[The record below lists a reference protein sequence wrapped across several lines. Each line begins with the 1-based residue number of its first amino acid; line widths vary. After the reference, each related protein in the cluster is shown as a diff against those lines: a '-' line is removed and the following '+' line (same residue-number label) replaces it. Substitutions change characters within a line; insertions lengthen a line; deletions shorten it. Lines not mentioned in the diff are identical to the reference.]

1 MRVPSF
7 FAAIVV
13 ALASTF
19 SVLAQADAGAEQA
32 IRKTLDTLELELP
45 VESIAASPLG
55 GLYEVKLKGGRVL
68 YASADG
74 QFVVQGYLFQIQNG
88 KPVNLT
94 EKTER
99 LAIAKTINGIAPAD
113 MVIYPAVGEA
123 KSHITVFTDTTCP
136 YCHKL
141 HEEVGQLNKLGVEVR
156 YVAFPRQ
163 GLGSPG
169 DQQLQAV
176 WCSKDR
182 KAAMD
187 QMVEGKDIK
196 AAKCDNPVSK
206 QFQIGQSIGVN
217 GTPAIVLADGQVIP
231 GYQPAAQVAK
241 LALGA
246 K

>member
-1 MRVPSF
+1 MRLPQI
-7 FAAIVV
+7 FAAAVV
-13 ALASTF
+13 ALAATVSKF
-19 SVLAQADAGAEQA
+19 ALADAAPDQA
-32 IRKTLDTLELELP
+32 IRKTLDSLQLELP
-45 VESIAASPLG
+45 VESIAPSPLN

-74 QFVVQGYLFQIQNG
+74 QFVVQGYLFQVQNG

-99 LAIAKTINGIAPAD
+99 LAIAKTINAIPAAD
-113 MVIYPAVGEA
+113 MVVYPAVGETR
-123 KSHITVFTDTTCP
+123 SHITVFTDTTCP

-141 HEEVGQLNKLGVEVR
+141 HEEVGELNKMGIEVR
-156 YVAFPRQ
+156 YLAFPRQ

-182 KAAMD
+182 KSAMD
-187 QMVEGKDIK
+187 RMTDGKDIK
-196 AAKCDNPVSK
+196 AAKCDNPVSQ
-206 QFQIGQSIGVN
+206 QFEIGQSIGVN
-217 GTPAIVLADGQVIP
+217 GTPAIVLADGQLIP

-246 K
+246 R